1 MYLYNYNG
9 RLIELVYTLLIF
21 YTRLNS
27 GEGVKTNEKDKQADK
42 NGKTDECN
50 RMFCNRMQFNI
61 INHNST
67 GFHIR

>member
-42 NGKTDECN
+42 NGKTDECI
-50 RMFCNRMQFNI
+50 RMFCNRM
-61 INHNST
+61 
-67 GFHIR
+67 

>member
-1 MYLYNYNG
+1 MPLNSFILYFIYLYNYNG

-42 NGKTDECN
+42 NGKTDECI
-50 RMFCNRMQFNI
+50 RMFCNRM
-61 INHNST
+61 
-67 GFHIR
+67 